1 MFTKSSRKRT
11 EKGSSDSA
19 ILAFDLLSN
28 LTYMAAVSAGGGS
41 RDQVLEWTIKQNY
54 KTVMYF
60 RQVYLLAKRTGFEY
74 SRAFQMV
81 ARKAKAENVK
91 SLLLRFAGAI
101 QSGYPEQ
108 AFLVEE
114 AKVEREKYING
125 YYRSLETVA
134 KWGDAY
140 AALLVSV
147 SLVVVVAMIST
158 MLSEISNLF
167 VLALAVSMFFVTGFG
182 VYIIYR
188 TSPYEVKT
196 FDNKGGPKQRRRA
209 RKFFYTIT
217 LPGAALSILAVITLG
232 LPQGLL
238 LLGFSMLPTGVMAWL
253 DDAKVDKLD
262 QETSMFIRSLG
273 NISASMG
280 STVSNALSKIDRRSM
295 GNLEP
300 YVQRLQVRL
309 RSNIK
314 PELCWD
320 AFRDECGAE
329 LMNRTT
335 NMFVDGVSLGGDAAQ
350 VGNIAAE
357 FSMDAALMRARR
369 TVSATPFA
377 FLTMPLHFAMTG
389 LMVFILEIM
398 RAFNTQITTAL
409 AELESQSSGSTLG
422 AIPAIPVFQ
431 SQDMTMI
438 IGLTIAVLIAYTV
451 ANALAPKFAKG
462 GHPLLICSFGSI
474 TCIMT
479 GVNMLLIPPVAA
491 GLLQGAAA

>member
-1 MFTKSSRKRT
+1 MSSTSSRKPT
-11 EKGSSDSA
+11 GKGSSDNA

-28 LTYMAAVSAGGGS
+28 LTYMAVVSIGGSS
-41 RDQVLEWTIKQNY
+41 RDQILEWTTKQNY
-54 KTVMYF
+54 KTVRYF

-81 ARKAKAENVK
+81 ARQTPAESVR

-101 QSGYPEQ
+101 QSGYPEID
-108 AFLVEE
+108 FVVEE
-114 AKVEREKYING
+114 ARVQREQYING
-125 YYRSLETVA
+125 YYRGLETVA

-158 MLSEISNLF
+158 MLSEISPVF
-167 VLALAVSMFFVTGFG
+167 VMALALAMFSVTGFG

-196 FDNKGGPKQRRRA
+196 FDSKGGPKERRLA
-209 RKFFYTIT
+209 RKLFYTVTI
-217 LPGAALSILAVITLG
+217 PGAVLAALVTVFVG
-232 LPQGLL
+232 LPQALIIM
-238 LLGFSMLPTGVMAWL
+238 GFAMLPPGVFAWI
-253 DDAKVDKLD
+253 DDSKVDKLD
-262 QETSMFIRSLG
+262 QETSMFIRALG
-273 NISASMG
+273 NVTASLG
-280 STVSNALSKIDRRSM
+280 STVSIALAKIDRRSM

-300 YVQRLQVRL
+300 YMQRLQVRL
-309 RSNIK
+309 ANNIR

-320 AFRDECGAE
+320 AFRDEVGAE

-335 NMFVDGVSLGGDAAQ
+335 NMFVDGVDLGGAADK

-369 TVSATPFA
+369 TVSAAPFA
-377 FLTMPLHFAMTG
+377 YLTIPLHFAMTG
-389 LMVFILEIM
+389 LMTFILEIM
-398 RAFNTQITTAL
+398 RAFNQVITL
-409 AELESQSSGSTLG
+409 AVEDLASQPGNALG
-422 AIPAIPVFQ
+422 ALPPLPLFQ
-431 SQDMTMI
+431 PQNMLMI
-438 IGLTIAVLIAYTV
+438 TSLTVAALLAYTV

-474 TCIMT
+474 TCLMT
-479 GVNMLLIPPVAA
+479 GFNMLVIPPIAA
-491 GLLQGAAA
+491 GILLGSTT